1 MNRIA
6 KKVNILTPVDI
17 EKVTIKRDHYFPNAY
32 IIDIPLDSVPDH
44 VWQDFFE
51 REWKLSRHLWDRKI
65 YLIGDKIR
73 LLTTIDN
80 LEDKLDWVKRV
91 VEQTNIIGERGLVG
105 LKLKNEPKRKCWK
118 NKLELKELKKLCV
131 KVSEQ
136 YSNLAKKTSEL

>member
-91 VEQTNIIGERGLVG
+91 VEQTNRQVDEYNRGAWARRAEIEERTKKEMLEEQARIERIKEA
-105 LKLKNEPKRKCWK
+105 LRK
-118 NKLELKELKKLCV
+118 
-131 KVSEQ
+131 SFR
-136 YSNLAKKTSEL
+136 AI

>member
-91 VEQTNIIGERGLVG
+91 VEQTNRQVDEYNRGAWARRAEIEER
-105 LKLKNEPKRKCWK
+105 
-118 NKLELKELKKLCV
+118 
-131 KVSEQ
+131 
-136 YSNLAKKTSEL
+136 AKKEMLEEQARIERIKEALRKSFRAI